1 MQKQLKMST
10 TINCYL
16 CFYHF
21 NNATWFVKKAFDGA
35 QLHVD
40 PCQCFRAIIHITMGY
55 CAAYAGKV
63 CSSISTCVP
72 HIQNHCSKQVVTESA
87 LFDTI
92 THWTATVLLQASK
105 ELPAVKKMLQQ
116 AEAVLGYDLLQ
127 LCLEGPKEKLD
138 DTVYSQPALFVAGL
152 AAVERLRQDNAQAVK
167 NCSATAGK
175 LCCKACMTGLSAA
188 AC

>member
-1 MQKQLKMST
+1 
-10 TINCYL
+10 
-16 CFYHF
+16 
-21 NNATWFVKKAFDGA
+21 
-35 QLHVD
+35 
-40 PCQCFRAIIHITMGY
+40 MGY

-152 AAVERLRQDNAQAVK
+152 AAVEKLRQDNAQAVD

-175 LCCKACMTGLSAA
+175 SRCKACMTGSSAA
-188 AC
+188 ARRLMVLPLASSCVVFLLDIDQMPVGPNGLSWHLPLQQHALLQLC